1 MKYFKYLQNGIFDQ
15 YLKHNLSN
23 KKLKKIIPRY
33 EKQGSDFSRTGIHAA
48 PDWRYELL
56 VDYLKLSPSY
66 RLVCRG
72 GYAELKPSQLP
83 KDWKQVLATYS
94 DFGNVYKIRESQW
107 WPMVGRHLF
116 GVKAAKSE
124 TFTLGTSAKELV
136 SEVNLEAARQRWSEM
151 AEPQSLVIAIPMN
164 QTKLAAL
171 RQIREILKATE
182 FNGSAASIKPKYTL
196 LPSKLREFTLAHG
209 VTALKAYKSG
219 VPLWKIGYSLGLSE
233 ASCQDFDTGTEMA
246 LAKSYLSILASKLIH
261 KAELI
266 AENAARGR
274 FPSDKSFPE
283 AILVSNQRKVGRP
296 KKS

>member
-1 MKYFKYLQNGIFDQ
+1 MKKP
-15 YLKHNLSN
+15 
-23 KKLKKIIPRY
+23 IPRF

-107 WPMVGRHLF
+107 WPIVGRHLF

-136 SEVNLEAARQRWSEM
+136 SEVNLEAARKRWSEM

-164 QTKLAAL
+164 QTKLAAS

-182 FNGSAASIKPKYTL
+182 FNGSPMPIKPKYTF

-209 VTALKAYKSG
+209 VTALKAYNAG
-219 VPLWKIGYSLGLSE
+219 IHLWEIGYTLGLSE
-233 ASCQDFDTGTEMA
+233 ASCRDVDAGTEVA

-274 FPSDKSFPE
+274 FPSDKAFPE

>member
-1 MKYFKYLQNGIFDQ
+1 MA
-15 YLKHNLSN
+15 
-23 KKLKKIIPRY
+23 KKSIPRFVI
-33 EKQGSDFSRTGIHAA
+33 QGANFSQTGIHAA

-66 RLVCRG
+66 RLACSG

-83 KDWKQVLATYS
+83 KDWGQVMATFS
-94 DFGNVYKIRESQW
+94 DFGNVHKIRESEW
-107 WPMVGRHLF
+107 WTSVGRHQF
-116 GVKAAKSE
+116 GIKAAKSE
-124 TFTLGTSAKELV
+124 TFVLGASANELV
-136 SEVNLEAARQRWSEM
+136 SDANLEVARQRWSDM
-151 AEPQSLVIAIPMN
+151 AKPDSLVIAIPTN
-164 QTKLAAL
+164 QNVRAVLK
-171 RQIREILKATE
+171 QIREILQAAE
-182 FNGSAASIKPKYTL
+182 FSGSAAPIKPKYTL

-219 VPLWKIGYSLGLSE
+219 APLWKIGYSLGLSE
-233 ASCQDFDTGTEMA
+233 ASCRDVDAGTEIA

-283 AILVSNQRKVGRP
+283 AILVSKQRKVGRP